1 MPTPSIVYARQA
13 SSTAQ
18 AQEVNPTGDPA
29 IQLQFFQADSLGN
42 LDPNG
47 DLDLDAG
54 LVDPDTVVLVNGEY
68 HQFTFELAGF
78 MPDTPQMRGLGLVNR
93 QVAVITDAVTGVR
106 YFFLIDSHLY
116 ANTDTL
122 AEFQAVMDS
131 IGNGRV
137 DLINTDTVGPAVIC
151 FARGSRIETPDRG
164 LVLVEQLC
172 AGDLVICET
181 GPMPIVWVGSSNVSY
196 TRLLAAPHLRPI
208 KIAPGAIG
216 DNLPAAEVNL
226 SPNHRVVLDNWRIS
240 LAIGS
245 ERALCP
251 AKHLVNNTTIT
262 RTLPA
267 EGVEYF
273 HILVDGHHIV
283 SCEGLPCE
291 TLFTG
296 PIALQSLEPAA
307 REELET
313 LFPHLRDETAI
324 QMAPLA
330 LPELKAHEARALG

>member
-1 MPTPSIVYARQA
+1 MSIFFYARGD
-13 SSTAQ
+13 SSSANNSELNSQNTSTT
-18 AQEVNPTGDPA
+18 PTTLLEFIPDGDV
-29 IQLQFFQADSLGN
+29 I
-42 LDPNG
+42 LDTNG
-47 DLDLDAG
+47 G
-54 LVDPDTVVLVNGEY
+54 LSDPDTLLSVNGGTPTT
-68 HQFTFELAGF
+68 FTVEFYGYL
-78 MPDTPQMRGLGLVNR
+78 PLISKLSNVNGYDL
-93 QVAVITDAVTGVR
+93 QGEPIVVITDDTTLQRYYFLANGQTLFPDLATMYATMDAMPNGAIAITAVDYNPPGGV
-106 YFFLIDSHLY
+106 
-116 ANTDTL
+116 T
-122 AEFQAVMDS
+122 
-131 IGNGRV
+131 
-137 DLINTDTVGPAVIC
+137 IC

-164 LVLVEQLC
+164 LVPVEQLC